1 MSRAVFECVGKAVAR
16 TDALYVAEEGGF
28 GDVAQEVDIG
38 FLVAHGRV
46 GVVEIFFGGRGD
58 EAEGFGVGSRTAD
71 EGGDGAVGF
80 IGGRHGE
87 DGGEVGKVLLDEG
100 CVEAEGAVG
109 EVHCVP
115 VVGDNIG
122 RPLLDR
128 LQRVRDI
135 GHGELSSV
143 YTFLFPVTGA
153 IIIRNFI
160 PLSAT
165 KQTQGDKN

>member
-1 MSRAVFECVGKAVAR
+1 MAR

-71 EGGDGAVGF
+71 EGGDGAVGI

-100 CVEAEGAVG
+100 CVETESAVG

-115 VVGDNIG
+115 VVGDDVG

-135 GHGELSSV
+135 GHGEFGSADLSLRS
-143 YTFLFPVTGA
+143 FPRDV
-153 IIIRNFI
+153 IIRSLI
-160 PLSAT
+160 ALSAT
-165 KQTQGDKN
+165 KQTQGDKS